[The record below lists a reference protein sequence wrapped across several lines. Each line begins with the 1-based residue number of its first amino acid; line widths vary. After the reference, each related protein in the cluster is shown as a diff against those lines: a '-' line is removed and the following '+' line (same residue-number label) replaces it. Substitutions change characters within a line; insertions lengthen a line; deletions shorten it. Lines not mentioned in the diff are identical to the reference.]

1 MSTSRRKFI
10 KQSCAL
16 AAVAAVPR
24 SGNGW
29 FERARR
35 QRDKIR
41 ITNVERFVFYLP
53 YHDFHAKAL
62 FRYHGPNIQARTV
75 FKVSTNVGLVGWG
88 ESWSVSPFSDEDRR
102 RYVGSSPFDWLA
114 ARKDLPMNM
123 AAYDLMGKYLEIP
136 AWKMIGPQVRTRIPV
151 AAWTVSQEPEAL
163 QREVKHAA
171 SLGYRWIKYHIDE
184 IQNVLDQTRAMQEV
198 APKGFRVHFDFNVNS
213 TLSHVEPILREME
226 KFPVVGRIEDPIR
239 ISETEGWRHLT
250 ETCKSEILV
259 HHGPA
264 EFMNRGLCD
273 GSMAGHAP
281 IGSAIR
287 VAALADSAGLPFMLQ
302 QCGGFINQ
310 AFLAHEASV
319 FPQAT
324 LDHCNLALHWND
336 HVCRQPMPVV
346 DGMVDVPRGPGLGIE
361 VVEEKVRHAAELPPP
376 AYEPF
381 LVKIM
386 YTNGPTIVAR
396 HLPHREGH
404 TDDLRIMKRLL
415 GDTFPGPQPGYNN
428 PVRSEM
434 WDDLDDPLFQ
444 KIWKQTE
451 NQRYVVL

>member
-1 MSTSRRKFI
+1 M
-10 KQSCAL
+10 
-16 AAVAAVPR
+16 
-24 SGNGW
+24 
-29 FERARR
+29 
-35 QRDKIR
+35 
-41 ITNVERFVFYLP
+41 
-53 YHDFHAKAL
+53 
-62 FRYHGPNIQARTV
+62 
-75 FKVSTNVGLVGWG
+75 
-88 ESWSVSPFSDEDRR
+88 
-102 RYVGSSPFDWLA
+102 GSSPFDWLA
-114 ARKDLPMNM
+114 AGQDLPLNM

-239 ISETEGWRHLT
+239 ISDTEGWRHLT

-310 AFLAHEASV
+310 AFLA
-319 FPQAT
+319 
-324 LDHCNLALHWND
+324 
-336 HVCRQPMPVV
+336 
-346 DGMVDVPRGPGLGIE
+346 
-361 VVEEKVRHAAELPPP
+361 
-376 AYEPF
+376 
-381 LVKIM
+381 
-386 YTNGPTIVAR
+386 
-396 HLPHREGH
+396 
-404 TDDLRIMKRLL
+404 
-415 GDTFPGPQPGYNN
+415 
-428 PVRSEM
+428 
-434 WDDLDDPLFQ
+434 
-444 KIWKQTE
+444 
-451 NQRYVVL
+451 RYVSEVGYSRVLCIAD

>member
-1 MSTSRRKFI
+1 
-10 KQSCAL
+10 
-16 AAVAAVPR
+16 
-24 SGNGW
+24 
-29 FERARR
+29 
-35 QRDKIR
+35 
-41 ITNVERFVFYLP
+41 
-53 YHDFHAKAL
+53 
-62 FRYHGPNIQARTV
+62 
-75 FKVSTNVGLVGWG
+75 
-88 ESWSVSPFSDEDRR
+88 
-102 RYVGSSPFDWLA
+102 
-114 ARKDLPMNM
+114 
-123 AAYDLMGKYLEIP
+123 
-136 AWKMIGPQVRTRIPV
+136 
-151 AAWTVSQEPEAL
+151 
-163 QREVKHAA
+163 
-171 SLGYRWIKYHIDE
+171 
-184 IQNVLDQTRAMQEV
+184 
-198 APKGFRVHFDFNVNS
+198 
-213 TLSHVEPILREME
+213 
-226 KFPVVGRIEDPIR
+226 
-239 ISETEGWRHLT
+239 
-250 ETCKSEILV
+250 
-259 HHGPA
+259 
-264 EFMNRGLCD
+264 MNRGLCD

-346 DGMVDVPRGPGLGIE
+346 DGMVDVPQGPGLGIE
-361 VVEEKVRHAAELPPP
+361 VVEEKVRQAAQLPPP

-415 GDTFPGPQPGYNN
+415 GDTVPGPQPGYNN

-444 KIWKQTE
+444 KVWKQTE